1 MFLISDWATNGLRLL
16 TFNVMGYYL
25 PHPLNFLHEGTLYM
39 TSLRNKT
46 LVLTGASM
54 GIGKALARELAQEGV
69 NLVLGARTESK
80 LVATRD
86 ACRALGVRVECLAGD
101 VSSSNVAQ
109 ELVQTAHELG
119 NFHGFI
125 HAAGVLAPGPTV
137 WETTKTRFR
146 EVMDA
151 SVGAAH
157 QLIRH
162 ATPILLEHGDGLAVF
177 FGSGAAE
184 RAQPGIGAY
193 CAAKAAEE
201 HLARQLAAEAPAITT
216 IIWRPGIVET
226 RMQKEARHS
235 EGGGAAQLKSVFKPW
250 KKDGLLM
257 TPKQSARGLVD
268 FLQNDPRRYH
278 GKVADIRKI

>member
-1 MFLISDWATNGLRLL
+1 
-16 TFNVMGYYL
+16 
-25 PHPLNFLHEGTLYM
+25 M

-54 GIGKALARELAQEGV
+54 GIGKALALELAKEGV
-69 NLVLGARTESK
+69 NLVLGARSQRK
-80 LVATRD
+80 LTITRN
-86 ACRALGVRVECLAGD
+86 ACRKLGVKAECLGGD

-109 ELVQTAHELG
+109 ELVQTANEMG
-119 NFHGFI
+119 NFCGFI
-125 HAAGVLAPGPTV
+125 HAAGVLTPGPNV
-137 WETTKTRFR
+137 WELNKTQFR

-151 SVGAAH
+151 SVTAAH

-162 ATPILLEHGDGLAVF
+162 AAPLLLWRGEGLAVF

-201 HLARQLAAEAPAITT
+201 HLARQLAAEAPPITT

-226 RMQKEARHS
+226 RMQKSARKAK
-235 EGGGAAQLKSVFKPW
+235 GGGAEELKAVFKPW
-250 KKDGLLM
+250 KDDGLLM
-257 TPKQSARGLVD
+257 TPEDSARGLVD
-268 FLQNDPRRYH
+268 FLKSDLLAYH
-278 GKVADIRKI
+278 GQVVDIRDFQQGN

>member
-1 MFLISDWATNGLRLL
+1 
-16 TFNVMGYYL
+16 
-25 PHPLNFLHEGTLYM
+25 M

-54 GIGKALARELAQEGV
+54 GIGAALARELAHDGV

-80 LVATRD
+80 LTDTRN
-86 ACRALGVRVECLAGD
+86 ACRALGVKAECLAGD

-109 ELVQTAHELG
+109 ELIQTAHELG

-125 HAAGVLAPGPTV
+125 HAAGVLAPGPTI

-146 EVMDA
+146 EVMNA

-162 ATPILLEHGDGLAVF
+162 ATPLLLEHGEGLAVF

-193 CAAKAAEE
+193 CTAKAAEE
-201 HLARQLAAEAPAITT
+201 HLARQLAAEASVITT

-226 RMQKEARHS
+226 RMQKDARNS
-235 EGGGAAQLKSVFKPW
+235 TGGSADQLQSVFKPW
-250 KKDGLLM
+250 KRDGLLI
-257 TPKQSARGLVD
+257 TPEESARGLVD
-268 FLQNDPRRYH
+268 FLQDAPRHFH
-278 GKVADIRKI
+278 GKVVDIRNI

>member
-1 MFLISDWATNGLRLL
+1 
-16 TFNVMGYYL
+16 
-25 PHPLNFLHEGTLYM
+25 M

-54 GIGKALARELAQEGV
+54 GIGKALAVELAKEGA
-69 NLVLGARTESK
+69 NLVLGARTQNK
-80 LVATRD
+80 LTQTRN
-86 ACRALGVRVECLAGD
+86 ACRKLGVKAECLGGD

-109 ELVQTAHELG
+109 ELIQTANELG
-119 NFHGFI
+119 NFYGFI
-125 HAAGVLAPGPTV
+125 HAAGVLAPGPTL
-137 WETTKTRFR
+137 WELNKTQFK

-151 SVGAAH
+151 SVNAAH

-162 ATPILLEHGDGLAVF
+162 AAPLLLWRGEGLAVF

-201 HLARQLAAEAPAITT
+201 SLARQLAAEAPPITT

-226 RMQKEARHS
+226 RMQIDARNAK
-235 EGGGAAQLKSVFKPW
+235 GGGAEQLRSVFRPW
-250 KKDGLLM
+250 KKKGMLM
-257 TPKQSARGLVD
+257 TPGESARGLIK
-268 FLQNDPRRYH
+268 FLRGNPRAYH
-278 GKVADIRKI
+278 GKIADIRDI